1 MDVFTGS
8 RYLNEDYIYGGAG
21 KRKAKR
27 AKSRSRPRTRSRPRS
42 IPWAFIDTGY
52 RILASK
58 EGKEFLFAYDNLASP
73 STFNAFLRNL
83 VSPTTTAPQ
92 VSDTIKD
99 AYLQGHV
106 LSFNT
111 STGLPTVQPR
121 PNKEAVNGVLHE
133 IPKGTSDQLDDY
145 LRKDDSDDWKVKRG
159 TVEVL
164 VPGKGKA
171 NAFVILRDPPAAGT
185 AAPLIHAADLKEI
198 IDSNDW
204 SSAWKEKLRGIPTA

>member
-1 MDVFTGS
+1 MDILAGG
-8 RYLNEDYIYGGAG
+8 RYLNEEYIYGGAP

-27 AKSRSRPRTRSRPRS
+27 AKSRSKPRARSRPRS

-52 RILASK
+52 RILAPSEK
-58 EGKEFLFAYDNLASP
+58 TEFLFAYDNLASP
-73 STFNAFLRNL
+73 ATFNDLLRR
-83 VSPTTTAPQ
+83 VVAPPATVPQ
-92 VSDTIKD
+92 VSKTIKD

-121 PNKEAVNGVLHE
+121 PNKEAVHGVLHQ
-133 IPKGTSDQLDDY
+133 IPKGTADLLDDV
-145 LRKDDSDDWKVKRG
+145 LRRDEDDDWKVKREP
-159 TVEVL
+159 VEVL

-171 NAFVILRDPPAAGT
+171 KAFVILRGPPPPGT
-185 AAPLIHAADLKEI
+185 AAPLPHADDIKEI

-204 SSAWKEKLRGIPTA
+204 SSAWKEKLRSVPTA

>member
-1 MDVFTGS
+1 MDVFAGS

-27 AKSRSRPRTRSRPRS
+27 TKSRSRPRTRSRS

-52 RILASK
+52 RILAPSEK
-58 EGKEFLFAYDNLASP
+58 AEFLFAYDNLASP
-73 STFNAFLRNL
+73 SAFNALLRNV
-83 VSPTTTAPQ
+83 VSPPAAVPQ
-92 VSDTIKD
+92 VSKTVKD

-145 LRKDDSDDWKVKRG
+145 LRKDDSDDWKVKREP
-159 TVEVL
+159 VEVL

-171 NAFVILRDPPAAGT
+171 KAFVILRGPPEAGT
-185 AAPLIHAADLKEI
+185 AAPLIHADDLKEI

-204 SSAWKEKLRGIPTA
+204 SNAWKEKLRGIPTA